1 MYHKELFLRRVDL
14 PFRGGCACR
23 PPALFVHFRSFVV
36 FPIGSIVPALLSP
49 SCADV
54 LARKVFQPFFSP
66 SCTAARA
73 DGGVAL
79 SVACCFLS
87 RPPFHPTYPCP
98 PRALSF
104 VNHLPALWLIPQPSS
119 VRFPRPQCTTRTTA
133 VRFRPV
139 RLRAVNP
146 LSELLACVRP
156 RTAVRVGGNPYN

>member
-36 FPIGSIVPALLSP
+36 FLRSFLLRVRTSWP
-49 SCADV
+49 VKFSN
-54 LARKVFQPFFSP
+54 RFFSP

-87 RPPFHPTYPCP
+87 RPLFHPTYPCP

-119 VRFPRPQCTTRTTA
+119 VRFPRPQRTTRTTA